1 MNAEPFFTRQGGA
14 YLPGPVSRG
23 PWSATSL
30 HARVV
35 MGLLAHEIE
44 RLHGGPEFTPA
55 RLTTDLY
62 RLPDLSP
69 AEVVVRPVREGG
81 RIKVI
86 DAEFISGG
94 VSVARATSQLLRRT
108 AEPPGEVWSPGNW
121 NAPSPDSLPPPP
133 PGLSG
138 LAGMWETRDIA
149 GHFGS
154 LGVRRLWMREV
165 RELIGGEALT
175 PFVRAALAV
184 DFASPY
190 ANAGALGLAYINS
203 DATLYLSRAPAT
215 EWIGFEVVNHQARD
229 GVAIA
234 ECWLHDEEGPIGSA
248 SVAALAQKRAMGP
261 IGENG

>member
-1 MNAEPFFTRQGGA
+1 MNAEPFFVPQGGA

-190 ANAGALGLAYINS
+190 ANAGDKGLGYINS
-203 DATLYLSRAPAT
+203 DVTLYLHRLPTT
-215 EWIGFEVVNHQARD
+215 EWVGYEVVNHGATD
-229 GVAIA
+229 GVAIG
-234 ECWLHDEEGPIGSA
+234 ECFLYDEAGPIGSA
-248 SVAALAQKRAMGP
+248 TVCALAQKRKL
-261 IGENG
+261 